1 MNRFLLYFSLFI
13 ILSACGTSEK
23 DIAKNSNFK
32 NIFDKVEPISEE
44 FNSNLK
50 IELKKLTKGNPFLG
64 NNSNNSGNSN
74 FENNFKKIIS
84 YKFTS
89 IDQFQLTQPELI
101 FTNDSSTIFFDGKGS
116 LFKINDQL

>member
-50 IELKKLTKGNPFLG
+50 IELKELTKGNPFLG

-101 FTNDSSTIFFDGKGS
+101 FTNDSSTIFFKTTFF
-116 LFKINDQL
+116 LV

>member
-23 DIAKNSNFK
+23 DIAKKSNFK

-50 IELKKLTKGNPFLG
+50 IELKKLTKGDPFLG

-101 FTNDSSTIFFDGKGS
+101 FTNDSSTIFLMERDHYLK
-116 LFKINDQL
+116 LMTN

>member
-23 DIAKNSNFK
+23 DITKNSNFK

-64 NNSNNSGNSN
+64 NNTNNSGNSN

-101 FTNDSSTIFFDGKGS
+101 FTNDSSTIFLMERDHYLK
-116 LFKINDQL
+116 LMTN